1 MCGIV
6 GIFNFESGRSVDP
19 NILNRMNGMISH
31 RGPDGE
37 GIYVNGATGLGHRR
51 LSIIDLE
58 LGRQPMVSKERHRA
72 IVFNGEI
79 YNFGEL
85 RKELEDR
92 GMIFH
97 TKSDTEVLL
106 HMVETEQVS
115 WLEKLNGMF
124 SFAFWDERTRTLLIA
139 RDRLG
144 IKPLYYSVLSKSLVF
159 ASEIKAL
166 LVHPEVA
173 RAVNE
178 SKVNEY
184 MAFRSIAGNETLFKG
199 IYQVPPGHAMV
210 FKEGVRSPIPIQY
223 WQEGKNLIEKDLDSP
238 NTADRILEELFSS
251 SVRYRLISDVPLG
264 TFNSGGVDSSLVTSV
279 VRSMSTGELHTF
291 SVGFEEKSH
300 DERAYAEVI
309 AKKLGTNHHT
319 LVMNEYE
326 YADSLEKALWHLEE
340 PLHHPHT
347 VQLLALCK
355 LAKEFVTVVLTGEGA
370 DELFA
375 GYPRYNIP
383 HVMPSYLRLPAVL
396 SKQLA
401 DILTKRGARRA
412 IKFLDALE
420 FNNDR
425 EALLIHNSRPVPL
438 SDYRRAITTELQLG
452 ERLSILRNGSK
463 RFSSTLARLLYLE
476 QRTYLSSLLS
486 RLDKMSMASGIE
498 ARVPFLD
505 YRLVE
510 SSYLVPDREKIYRL
524 KNKWIVKKLAER
536 WLPNQIVHRKKEGFG
551 VPLSKWIRNPKSMGR
566 YLALLE
572 EKKTLDRGYFN
583 KPNLE
588 SLIREHRSGVADHS
602 EILWGMIN
610 LELWQRMFIDASFP
624 N

>member
-6 GIFNFESGRSVDP
+6 GVFNFESGRSVDP
-19 NILNRMNGMISH
+19 NILKRMNGMISH

-92 GMIFH
+92 GILFH

-166 LVHPEVA
+166 LIHPEVA
-173 RAVNE
+173 RVVNE

-184 MAFRSIAGNETLFKG
+184 IAFRSIAGNETLFKG
-199 IYQVPPGHAMV
+199 IYQVPPGHAMI
-210 FKEGVRSPIPIQY
+210 FKEGIRSPILIQY
-223 WQEGKNLIEKDLDSP
+223 WQEGKDLLERDLDSP
-238 NTADRILEELFSS
+238 KAADRILEELFTSA
-251 SVRYRLISDVPLG
+251 VRYRLISDVPLG

-326 YADSLEKALWHLEE
+326 YADLLEKALWHLEE

-383 HVMPSYLRLPAVL
+383 YVMPSYLRLPAVL

-401 DILTKRGARRA
+401 NILTKRGARRA
-412 IKFLDALE
+412 IKFLDAIE

-572 EKKTLDRGYFN
+572 EKKTLDRGYFD